1 MENNELERVKREVTN
16 DVDNM
21 EDIIYLLTL
30 DNIINL
36 YESAKNEKKEYEF
49 IKSLDK
55 YLNYIKD
62 NYSLRKIEYIVLTDI
77 TLNNKSLSSII
88 GNESEYKKLFLF
100 NFYDNVMYYS
110 KFVEDDADLYK
121 LGLEFS
127 EYDFDKDIDKIEN
140 VVKSIINNRNT
151 LISNAFI
158 SHNDIKKE
166 DDYFIVLLDNLASK
180 YYE

>member
-100 NFYDNVMYYS
+100 NFYDNEIV
-110 KFVEDDADLYK
+110 
-121 LGLEFS
+121 
-127 EYDFDKDIDKIEN
+127 
-140 VVKSIINNRNT
+140 II
-151 LISNAFI
+151 L
-158 SHNDIKKE
+158 
-166 DDYFIVLLDNLASK
+166 
-180 YYE
+180 